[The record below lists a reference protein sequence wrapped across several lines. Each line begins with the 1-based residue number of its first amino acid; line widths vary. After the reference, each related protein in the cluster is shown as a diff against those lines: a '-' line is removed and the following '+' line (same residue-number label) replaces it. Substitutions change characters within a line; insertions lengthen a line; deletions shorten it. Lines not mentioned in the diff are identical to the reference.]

1 MNIQVIHGPN
11 LNLLG
16 KREPEIYGHETLD
29 QIDEMIVDAG
39 KTLDIDVKTFQSNN
53 EGDIVTAIQQAK
65 GWADGIIIN
74 AGAYTHTS
82 MAIPDAISSVEIPT
96 IEVHISNVHAREEFR
111 HHSYI
116 SAVSIGQIIGLGS
129 KGYLLALQ
137 AFAK

>member
-16 KREPEIYGHETLD
+16 QREPEIYGHETLD
-29 QIDEMIVDAG
+29 QIDAMIVEAG
-39 KTLDIDVKTFQSNN
+39 KSHGMDVKTVQSNS
-53 EGDIVTAIQQAK
+53 EGDIVTAIQEAK

-96 IEVHISNVHAREEFR
+96 IEVHLSNIHAREEFR

-116 SAVSIGQIIGLGS
+116 AAVSVGQIIGLGS

-137 AFAK
+137 AFAQ

>member
-11 LNLLG
+11 LNMLG

-29 QIDEMIVDAG
+29 QINAMIVDAG
-39 KTLDIDVKTFQSNN
+39 NSLGMEIKTFQSNT
-53 EGDIVTAIQQAK
+53 EGEIVNTIQDVK

-96 IEVHISNVHAREEFR
+96 IEVHISNIHAREEFR

-116 SAVSIGQIIGLGS
+116 AAVSIGQIIGLGS